1 MFWPRSGKQLRLLRT
16 WQTNIFVLIMKKSN
30 KKLSMMTSAQCS
42 TCNLFM
48 VGEIEA
54 FVVLGGS
61 KGA

>member
-1 MFWPRSGKQLRLLRT
+1 
-16 WQTNIFVLIMKKSN
+16 MKKSN

-54 FVVLGGS
+54 FVGLGGGGGGGGS

>member
-1 MFWPRSGKQLRLLRT
+1 
-16 WQTNIFVLIMKKSN
+16 MKKSN

-42 TCNLFM
+42 TSNLFM

-54 FVVLGGS
+54 FVGLGVGRGGS